1 MYIYMNTESE
11 TRVLTRDEYRIFT
24 DFTNDN
30 YEDMYSEKVGYEVNY
45 NPRNDNFTVT
55 LPSNNVIS
63 FVDLFNERGW
73 LFSQQVYNN

>member
-24 DFTNDN
+24 AFTSDN

-45 NPRNDNFTVT
+45 NPEKDSFTVT
-55 LPSNNVIS
+55 LPSNDVIS
-63 FVDLFNERGW
+63 FVDLFNERG
-73 LFSQQVYNN
+73 

>member
-11 TRVLTRDEYRIFT
+11 TRILTRDEYRIFL
-24 DFTNDN
+24 DFTLDN

-45 NPRNDNFTVT
+45 NPRKDSFTVT

-63 FVDLFNERGW
+63 FVDLFNERG
-73 LFSQQVYNN
+73 

>member
-1 MYIYMNTESE
+1 MNPKNE
-11 TRVLTRDEYRIFT
+11 TKVLTRDEYRIFT
-24 DFTNDN
+24 DFISKN

-45 NPRNDNFTVT
+45 NPKMDMFTVT
-55 LPSNNVIS
+55 LPANDVIS

>member
-63 FVDLFNERGW
+63 FVDLFNERG
-73 LFSQQVYNN
+73 

>member
-30 YEDMYSEKVGYEVNY
+30 YENMYSEKVGYEVNY

-55 LPSNNVIS
+55 LPFNNVIS